1 MADFPTFQD
10 LFRTA
15 RDEALARNSR
25 ITLEVIER
33 PGSDANAFT
42 AAIAAVGD
50 EVIGQLTRVEA
61 GLYLDSARGEQLD
74 RLIFDRLNLPRK
86 SAAPALGSVTF
97 QTTTAAPAT
106 FSIPAGT
113 KLSTGDGKQFITTVA
128 AVYPAGSVGPVYVAI
143 SSTQA
148 GANQQAAANTIT
160 SLITTLSGSPSDLTV
175 NNPIATS
182 GAADEETDD
191 SYRARA
197 RIFFES
203 VRRGT
208 IGAVRAAALN
218 VPGVQTAQVYEFLD
232 ALGRPARAAQLV
244 ISDAF
249 TESLVS
255 YNPMPPAYQTQ
266 SQVLADQVY
275 LALSDTRPVGIY
287 INVFVAAV
295 VLQGIQ
301 LGLSFQAG
309 VDVDYVALQARAV
322 VASYVNQL
330 SPGDSL
336 TKAYLIDALRRVPGL
351 VVTGDEILSP
361 SGTVVAQP
369 LQVLRTS
376 LSLVVASTVMPTQA
390 LQGSANPDAVL

>member
-10 LFRTA
+10 LFRVA

-25 ITLEVIER
+25 LTLEVIER

-50 EVIGQLTRVEA
+50 ELVGQLTQVEA

-74 RLIFDRLNLPRK
+74 RLVFDRLNLPRK
-86 SAAPALGSVTF
+86 SGAPALGSVTF
-97 QTTTAAPAT
+97 QTTTPVVST
-106 FSIPAGT
+106 FSIPIGT
-113 KLSTGDGKQFITTVA
+113 KLATADGKQFVTIA
-128 AVYPAGSVGPVYVAI
+128 AGTFTAGGVGPVYVAV
-143 SSTQA
+143 SSTKA
-148 GANQQAAANTIT
+148 GANQQAAVGTIT
-160 SLITTLSGSPSDLTV
+160 SLIGTISGAPADLTV
-175 NNPIATS
+175 TNPIATS

-208 IGAVRAAALN
+208 AQAVRAAALN
-218 VPGVQTAQVYEFLD
+218 VPGVQTAQAYEFLD
-232 ALGRPARAAQLV
+232 ALGRPARAAQLI

-255 YNPMPPAYQTQ
+255 YDPTPPAYQTQ

-275 LALSDTRPVGIY
+275 AALSDTRPIGIY
-287 INVFVAAV
+287 INVFVASV
-295 VLQGIQ
+295 VLQGVQ

-309 VDVDYVALQARAV
+309 VDVDFVALQARAMV
-322 VASYVNQL
+322 TSFVNQL
-330 SPGDSL
+330 SPGQAL
-336 TKAYLIDALRRVPGL
+336 TKDYMIDALRRVPGL
-351 VVTGDEILSP
+351 IVTGDEILSP
-361 SGTVVAQP
+361 AGTVVAKP
-369 LQVLRTS
+369 LEVLRTS
-376 LSLVVASTVMPTQA
+376 LSLVVASTVQPIAA
-390 LQGSANPDAVL
+390 LQGSTNPDAVL